1 MFTDVVGSTEL
12 AREMGD
18 VRWSRLLAAQRRVIR
33 AELKAAGGR
42 EIDTAGDGFFAVF
55 DGPADAV
62 RCAFVACRRV
72 QDLGLDIRAGVHFGE
87 VEISGGVHGIV
98 VHTGARTMGVAD
110 AAEVVIT
117 HTVKDLVAGSRFDL
131 KERGVYELKGVPG
144 SWTLFDVLAVD
155 EMLRPQP
162 IEGATVASERRAAA
176 SAAPA
181 ARRSRRW
188 AIVAAAAVALVLVA
202 ATIALT
208 RPSAAYL
215 PAAGS
220 VARISAEGR
229 SDRPVTVGEYPTGLG
244 AGEGRIWVVDQRGQ
258 IYWIDPSGGT
268 GSRGTAGT
276 PTGVAVG
283 NDAVW
288 ITSGFGTTG
297 GATGGVSRLDPTT
310 GDLTPAF
317 PTSVGSEAI
326 AWGDDQLWV
335 ADANTASVTRYDTVR
350 RTKDRFAIDTSDE
363 TPAEPGS
370 ILFSDLDGGTV
381 WVGDASRGRLFRLDA
396 ADPRRV
402 TTASVGGPVSAIVAG
417 SDAIWAA
424 SAASDA
430 VYVVDPHTAS
440 LRTSVDVGKEGC
452 NAPSAV
458 AVGSGGVWVACSLSQ
473 EAIRIDPASYAVTA
487 RVPVDGAPDAL
498 VTDER
503 GDVWVAVRPR

>member
-18 VRWSRLLAAQRRVIR
+18 IRWSRLLAAQRRVIR

-62 RCAFVACRRV
+62 RCAFVACQRV
-72 QDLGLDIRAGVHFGE
+72 QELGLDIRAGVHFGE
-87 VEISGGVHGIV
+87 VEISKGVHGIV
-98 VHTGARTMGVAD
+98 VHTGARTMAMAG
-110 AAEVVIT
+110 AAEVVVT

-144 SWTLFDVLAVD
+144 SWTLFDVMAVD
-155 EMLRPQP
+155 EALRPPP
-162 IEGATVASERRAAA
+162 IEEATVASERRARA
-176 SAAPA
+176 SATPP
-181 ARRSRRW
+181 ARRGIRW
-188 AIVAAAAVALVLVA
+188 AIPAAVAVALVLVA
-202 ATIALT
+202 TTIALT
-208 RPSAAYL
+208 RPSPTYL
-215 PAAGS
+215 PTAGS
-220 VARISAEGR
+220 VARISAEGK

-244 AGEGRIWVVDQRGQ
+244 AGDGRIWVVDQRGQ

-310 GDLTPAF
+310 GQLAPAF

-326 AWGDDQLWV
+326 AWGADQVWV
-335 ADANTASVTRYDTVR
+335 ADANTASVTRYDTVQ
-350 RTKDRFAIDTSDE
+350 RTTDRFAIGPSDR
-363 TPAEPGS
+363 TAEPGS
-370 ILFSDLDGGTV
+370 IMFSDLEGGTV
-381 WVGDASRGRLFRLDA
+381 WVGDAAGGRLYRLDA
-396 ADPRRV
+396 ADPHRV
-402 TTASVGGPVSAIVAG
+402 MTASVGGAVSGLAAG

-430 VYVVDPHTAS
+430 VYVVDPHTAR
-440 LRTSVDVGKEGC
+440 LRTPVDVGKDGC

-473 EAIRIDPASYAVTA
+473 EVIRIDPGSLAVTA

-498 VTDER
+498 VTDEH
-503 GDVWVAVRPR
+503 GDVWVAIRPR